1 MHNIFSYA
9 IAKLNLCLFV
19 WNVGKLDRIK
29 IEHCIFRILFKLFFL
44 SLFEINFNQRERNE
58 NFRNNSKRKKKENP
72 YITKDVLQIQLPSP
86 MIKTYLI
93 NKVFILLLKN
103 FNKNIKYCL

>member
-9 IAKLNLCLFV
+9 TAKLNLCLFF

-58 NFRNNSKRKKKENP
+58 NSRNNSKRKKKK
-72 YITKDVLQIQLPSP
+72 IHTLQRMSY
-86 MIKTYLI
+86 KFSY
-93 NKVFILLLKN
+93 LLLWLKL
-103 FNKNIKYCL
+103 IL

>member
-9 IAKLNLCLFV
+9 IAKLNLCLFF

-29 IEHCIFRILFKLFFL
+29 IEHCIFRILFKFFFL

-58 NFRNNSKRKKKENP
+58 NSRNNSKKRK
-72 YITKDVLQIQLPSP
+72 YIYYIGCLTNSA
-86 MIKTYLI
+86 TFSYGYLV
-93 NKVFILLLKN
+93 KVFILLLKN